1 MENKRRGY
9 FKCTRLNKIFNADLI
24 AAYNILMTLKST
36 LIAPITPS
44 PEKGVGVIG
53 LKDAM
58 RVVKVVSEGQEAPSY
73 PPELAEKFLLFGKW
87 RLDEVEVKDPGL
99 KGYICLKPMLVPHS
113 GGRHE
118 HRRFGKA
125 EVNVVER
132 LANMLMRPGPN
143 GGKKSKALKIVR
155 NALEII
161 HLKTGENPVQV
172 LVRAIEN
179 AAPRE
184 DVTRLSYGGIVYFKA
199 VDISPQRRLDLAL
212 RWMGEAVRM
221 ASFRSRKTPEEALAD
236 EIIAAAQNDASSYA
250 IRKKN
255 ELERIA
261 LASR

>member
-1 MENKRRGY
+1 MSE
-9 FKCTRLNKIFNADLI
+9 AE
-24 AAYNILMTLKST
+24 AAAQM
-36 LIAPITPS
+36 
-44 PEKGVGVIG
+44 
-53 LKDAM
+53 
-58 RVVKVVSEGQEAPSY
+58 
-73 PPELAEKFLLFGKW
+73 PELAEKFKLFGRW

-99 KGYICLKPMLVPHS
+99 KRYICLKPMLVPHS

-143 GGKKSKALKIVR
+143 GGKKTKALKIVR

-161 HLKTGENPVQV
+161 HLRTRQNPVQV

-179 AAPRE
+179 SAPRE
-184 DVTRLSYGGIVYFKA
+184 DVTKLSYGGIVYFKA

-212 RWMGEAVRM
+212 RHLAQGAREAC
-221 ASFRSRKTPEEALAD
+221 FRSRKTPEEALAE
-236 EIIAAAQNDASSYA
+236 EIIAAAENDSRSFA

-261 LASR
+261 YSSR